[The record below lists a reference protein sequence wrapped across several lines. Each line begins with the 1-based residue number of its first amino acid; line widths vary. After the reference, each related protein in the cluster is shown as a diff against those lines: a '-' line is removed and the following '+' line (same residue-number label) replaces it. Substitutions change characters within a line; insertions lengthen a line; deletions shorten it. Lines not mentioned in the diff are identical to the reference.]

1 MLEDTIQDMA
11 VPLEPISLPDTPS
24 TGLEDEFEVPT
35 TPTLPGQTE
44 NNSPDTRVRL
54 SPLPTAAISP
64 EAPPAAPAPAKKV
77 SKNEKRQKQKATP
90 ARPAG
95 KRAQLHAYLTQERCR
110 QLCLSILFRE
120 QTTVRSLGFT
130 SSLNGEG
137 KSFLAL
143 SSARALARDND
154 VPVTLL
160 ECNWEHPCLHHYF
173 EISSTPG
180 LAEYLRGEA
189 NERVIR
195 HQVENNLTIIPAG
208 NGRQDA
214 VKLIQQLRKQGSL
227 DNLLLPDELFI
238 VDLPPVVTTAYGTL
252 IASLVDALIVVV
264 RAHVTPGTMIAET
277 YTQLKGLPVEGMLL
291 NQVESH
297 IPRWLQHLL

>member
-1 MLEDTIQDMA
+1 MLEDTIEDMT
-11 VPLEPISLPDTPS
+11 VPFEPVTPS
-24 TGLEDEFEVPT
+24 AESEDEFEVPT
-35 TPTLPGQTE
+35 TPTLPGQTQ

-54 SPLPTAAISP
+54 SVLPTAAISP
-64 EAPPAAPAPAKKV
+64 KTPFAAPEPAKKV
-77 SKNEKRQKQKATP
+77 SKNEKRQKQKATS
-90 ARPAG
+90 ATPAG

-110 QLCLSILFRE
+110 HLCLSIFFRE

-130 SSLNGEG
+130 SSINGEG

-143 SSARALARDND
+143 TSARALARDNG

-160 ECNWEHPCLHHYF
+160 ECNWEHPCLHRYSG
-173 EISSTPG
+173 ISSTPG

-189 NERVIR
+189 NEKVIR
-195 HQVENNLTIIPAG
+195 YQVESNLTIIPAG
-208 NGRQDA
+208 NGRQDS
-214 VKLIQQLRKQGSL
+214 VKLIQQLRKQGSF
-227 DNLLLPDELFI
+227 DSLLLPDELFI
-238 VDLPPVVTTAYGTL
+238 VDLPPIVTSAYGAL

-264 RAHVTPGTMIAET
+264 RAHVTPATMIAET

-297 IPRWLQHLL
+297 IPRWLRHLL